1 LKHKDLAPSRKLL
14 TVYFMEWAIA
24 FTIIY
29 IIPALLLI
37 LLDEF
42 NWFLFF
48 SVAFIP
54 TFAIVAAYVPSYV
67 KSMRMHLSEN
77 DFKKSEGV
85 FVKHEVIVPYDKI
98 STIHVIQGVLE
109 KRYGLGEIRI
119 HTVGMEEEPHE
130 ISLKGIENF
139 EEVKNEIMDK
149 MKEKEGISTKSRKS
163 SEELLEE
170 IYEELID
177 IKGELARG

>member
-1 LKHKDLAPSRKLL
+1 LKHKDLAPSSKLL
-14 TVYFMEWAIA
+14 TVYFIEWTIA
-24 FTIIY
+24 FAIVY
-29 IIPALLLI
+29 VFPALLLI
-37 LLDEF
+37 LLGEF

-48 SVAFIP
+48 SAAFIP
-54 TFAIVAAYVPSYV
+54 TFAIVAAYMPSHV
-67 KSMRMHLSEN
+67 KSIKMHLSEN

-85 FVKHEVIVPYDKI
+85 FVKHEVIVPYEKI
-98 STIHVIQGVLE
+98 STIHVLQGILE

-119 HTVGMEEEPHE
+119 HTMGMEEEPHE
-130 ISLKGIENF
+130 ISIKGIENF
-139 EEVKNEIMDK
+139 EEVKNDIMEK
-149 MKEKEGISTKSRKS
+149 MKEKEGISTKSKKT

>member
-14 TVYFMEWAIA
+14 TVYFIEWTAA
-24 FTIIY
+24 FAVVY
-29 IIPALLLI
+29 IVPALLLI

-42 NWFLFF
+42 NWFIFF

-54 TFAIVAAYVPSYV
+54 TFAFVAAYLPSYV
-67 KSMRMHLSEN
+67 KSMGMHLGEN
-77 DFKKSEGV
+77 DFKKREGV
-85 FVKHEVIVPYDKI
+85 FAKHEVIVPYEKI
-98 STIHVIQGVLE
+98 SSIHVIQGILE

-119 HTVGMEEEPHE
+119 HTMGMEEEPHE
-130 ISLKGIENF
+130 ISIKGIENF
-139 EEVKNEIMDK
+139 EEVKDEIMDK
-149 MKEKEGISTKSRKS
+149 MKEKEGMPTKSKKT